1 MLASVSVVA
10 VFGSVKIT
18 SDSFSAALTDPTSQ
32 TFKDAKLK
40 YETAVIQHFSNTES
54 SSNLLPNEKNNR
66 GPIGLTSNLIPLII

>member
-18 SDSFSAALTDPTSQ
+18 SNSFSAALTDPTSQ

-40 YETAVIQHFSNTES
+40 YETAVIQHFSNGDKFEGI
-54 SSNLLPNEKNNR
+54 L
-66 GPIGLTSNLIPLII
+66 

>member
-18 SDSFSAALTDPTSQ
+18 SNSFSAALTDPTSQ

-40 YETAVIQHFSNTES
+40 YETAVIQHFSNTELLLS
-54 SSNLLPNEKNNR
+54 KCSNSGLL
-66 GPIGLTSNLIPLII
+66 GLYNP